1 MAKKQSWLDEYKKGC
16 KCGICGEDAM
26 GRVSHYCDD
35 KPICINCD
43 IKTSAL
49 IEED

>member
-1 MAKKQSWLDEYKKGC
+1 MVKKQSWLDEHKKGC
-16 KCGICGEDAM
+16 KCSLCKEDAT
-26 GRVSHYCDD
+26 GRVAHYSDG

-43 IKTSAL
+43 IKTSEL